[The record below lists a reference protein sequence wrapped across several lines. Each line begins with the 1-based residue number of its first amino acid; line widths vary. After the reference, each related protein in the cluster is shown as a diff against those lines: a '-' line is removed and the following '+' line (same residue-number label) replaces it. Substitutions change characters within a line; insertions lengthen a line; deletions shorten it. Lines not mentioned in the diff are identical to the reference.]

1 MHPNMFH
8 SGYVAIVGVPN
19 VGKSTL
25 LNALLGEKLSIVTD
39 KPQTTRHRILGIL
52 NRPKAQMLFL
62 DTPGIHSSN
71 KLLNETIVDTALQA
85 MGDADIV
92 LHLVPPKTNLSET
105 DQKIAARAKELGKP
119 HLVVINKVD
128 QVAKEALLPL
138 IQKIQETWAPEEIIP
153 VSALNRDGMELIVK
167 AIVARLPEG
176 PAYYP
181 TDIYTEHDLRFLS
194 AEIVREKAMDLLY
207 QEIPYSLATQTE
219 AFDESGKIP
228 HINVAL
234 IVEKDSQKGIVIG
247 NKGAMIKKI
256 GELARPEIE
265 AMVGQK
271 VYLEL
276 FVKVVDDWSK
286 SQHRL
291 KELGI
296 LS

>member
-1 MHPNMFH
+1 MFQ

-52 NRPKAQMLFL
+52 NRKNAQVLFL
-62 DTPGIHSSN
+62 DTPGMHRSE
-71 KLLNETIVDTALQA
+71 KLLNETIVETAMQA
-85 MGDADIV
+85 MSDADVV
-92 LHLVPPKTNLSET
+92 LHLLPPKAKFTEA
-105 DQKIAARAKELGKP
+105 DRRIAQHAKDTGKP
-119 HLVVINKVD
+119 YLVLINKID
-128 QVAKEALLPL
+128 QVDKESLLPL
-138 IQKIQETWAPEEIIP
+138 IQKVQEAFFPQEIIP
-153 VSALNRDGMELIVK
+153 VSALHDDGLARVVK
-167 AIVARLPEG
+167 AIVERLPEG

-181 TDIYTEHDLRFLS
+181 TDLYTEHDMRFLS
-194 AEIVREKAMDLLY
+194 AEMVREKVMQLLY
-207 QEIPYSLATQTE
+207 EELPYSVATQVE
-219 AFDESGKIP
+219 EFKEEGEIP
-228 HINVAL
+228 HIHVAI

-256 GELARPEIE
+256 GQLARKDIE
-265 AMVGQK
+265 AMVGKQ

-276 FVKVVDDWSK
+276 FVKVIENWTK
-286 SQHRL
+286 SERQL

>member
-1 MHPNMFH
+1 MFR
-8 SGYVAIVGVPN
+8 SGYIAIVGIPN

-25 LNALLGEKLSIVTD
+25 LNSLLGEKLSIVTD

-52 NRPKAQMLFL
+52 NRPNAQLLFL
-62 DTPGIHSSN
+62 DTPGIHSSS

-85 MGDADIV
+85 MGDADVV
-92 LHLVPPKTNLSET
+92 LHLVLPKSTLSEE
-105 DQKIAARAKELGKP
+105 DQKIAAKAKELGKP
-119 HLVVINKVD
+119 HLVIITKVD
-128 QVAKEALLPL
+128 RVPKEALLPL
-138 IQKIQETWAPEEIIP
+138 IQKIQEEWGPQEIIP
-153 VSALNRDGMELIVK
+153 VSALQRDGLELIVK

-194 AEIVREKAMDLLY
+194 AEIVREKAMDLLH
-207 QEIPYSLATQTE
+207 QELPYSLATQTE

-247 NKGAMIKKI
+247 AKGSMIKRI
-256 GELARPEIE
+256 GELARPDIE
-265 AMVGQK
+265 AMVGKK
-271 VYLEL
+271 VFLEL

-291 KELGI
+291 RELGI
-296 LS
+296 LN

>member
-1 MHPNMFH
+1 MFQ

-52 NRPKAQMLFL
+52 NRKNAQILFL
-62 DTPGIHSSN
+62 DTPGMHRSE
-71 KLLNETIVDTALQA
+71 KLLNETIVETAFQA
-85 MGDADIV
+85 MSDADVV
-92 LHLVPPKTNLSET
+92 LHLLPPKAKFTEE
-105 DQKIAARAKELGKP
+105 DRRIARHAKDTGKP
-119 HLVVINKVD
+119 YLVLINKID
-128 QVAKEALLPL
+128 QVGKESLLPL
-138 IQKIQETWAPEEIIP
+138 IQKVQEQFAPDEIIP
-153 VSALNRDGMELIVK
+153 ISALQNDGVGRIVDLIVK
-167 AIVARLPEG
+167 RLPEG

-181 TDIYTEHDLRFLS
+181 TDLYTEHDLRFLS
-194 AEIVREKAMDLLY
+194 AELVREKVMQLLY
-207 QEIPYSLATQTE
+207 QELPYSVATQVE
-219 AFDESGKIP
+219 EFKEEGEIP
-228 HINVAL
+228 HIHIAI

-256 GELARPEIE
+256 GELARKDIE
-265 AMVGQK
+265 AMVGKQ

-276 FVKVVDDWSK
+276 FVKVVENWTK
-286 SQHRL
+286 SERQL

>member
-1 MHPNMFH
+1 MFQ

-52 NRPKAQMLFL
+52 NRPNAQLLFL
-62 DTPGIHSSN
+62 DTPGIHKAE
-71 KLLNETIVDTALQA
+71 KLLNETIVETAFQA

-92 LHLVPPKTNLSET
+92 LHLVSPKPTLS
-105 DQKIAARAKELGKP
+105 DWDRKIAARAKEMGKP
-119 HLVVINKVD
+119 HIVAINKVD
-128 QVAKEALLPL
+128 LVAKEALLPL
-138 IQKIQETWAPEEIIP
+138 IQMIQDEWSPDEIIP
-153 VSALNRDGMELIVK
+153 ISAQNRDGLEVIVK
-167 AIVARLPEG
+167 ALVSRLPEG

-207 QEIPYSLATQTE
+207 QELPYSLATQTE
-219 AFDESGKIP
+219 AFDETGKIP

-247 NKGAMIKKI
+247 NKGAMIKRI

-291 KELGI
+291 RELGI
-296 LS
+296 LN

>member
-1 MHPNMFH
+1 MFH
-8 SGYVAIVGVPN
+8 SGYIAIVGVPN

-52 NRPKAQMLFL
+52 NRPKAQLLFL
-62 DTPGIHSSN
+62 DTPGIHSSA

-85 MGDADIV
+85 MGDADVV
-92 LHLVPPKTNLSET
+92 LHLVNPKPELNEA
-105 DQKIAARAKELGKP
+105 DQKIAARAKDLGKP

-128 QVAKEALLPL
+128 RVAKEALLPL
-138 IQKIQETWAPEEIIP
+138 IQKIQEEWSPQEIIP
-153 VSALNRDGMELIVK
+153 VSALQRDGLEIVVK

-194 AEIVREKAMDLLY
+194 AEIVREKAMDLLH
-207 QEIPYSLATQTE
+207 QELPYSLATQTE

-247 NKGAMIKKI
+247 AKGAMIKRI
-256 GELARPEIE
+256 GELARPDIE
-265 AMVGQK
+265 AMVGKK
-271 VYLEL
+271 VFLEL
-276 FVKVVDDWSK
+276 FVKVVDDWTK

-291 KELGI
+291 RELGI

>member
-1 MHPNMFH
+1 MFH
-8 SGYVAIVGVPN
+8 SGYIAIVGIPN

-52 NRPKAQMLFL
+52 NRPKAQLLFL
-62 DTPGIHSSN
+62 DTPGIHSSA

-85 MGDADIV
+85 MGDADVV
-92 LHLVPPKTNLSET
+92 LHLVNPKPELNEA
-105 DQKIAARAKELGKP
+105 DQKIAARAKDLGKP

-128 QVAKEALLPL
+128 RVAKEALLPL
-138 IQKIQETWAPEEIIP
+138 IQKIQEEWSPQEIIP
-153 VSALNRDGMELIVK
+153 VSALQRDGLEIVVK

-194 AEIVREKAMDLLY
+194 AEIVREKAMDLLH
-207 QEIPYSLATQTE
+207 QELPYSLATQTE

-247 NKGAMIKKI
+247 AKGAMIKRI
-256 GELARPEIE
+256 GELARPDIE
-265 AMVGQK
+265 AMVGKK
-271 VYLEL
+271 VFLEL
-276 FVKVVDDWSK
+276 FVKVVDDWTK

-291 KELGI
+291 RELGI